1 MLVTSRELK
10 MQKYFVYMLC
20 DPRKPDAKYESGF
33 EPFYIGKGSGRRI
46 SDHFREARDTTKNS
60 PKLNKIRKIQS
71 EGLEPI
77 AYIISCNLSNDDAL
91 LLEIKMISLFGR
103 KDTNAGPLLN
113 LTDGGDGTIHI
124 KIKQST
130 KNKIS
135 AKLKDAHTAGKF
147 RNAQQK
153 LLGKSR
159 SDETKQKI
167 KNSLIGKS
175 FSDERKMN
183 IKLGMQNYLDDISN
197 KQKYLVIDNSN
208 NPYLTILSHEGI
220 NHLGFS
226 SLYTSY
232 RKNRPLR
239 RGIFKGWSLIKV

>member
-1 MLVTSRELK
+1 

-20 DPRKPDAKYESGF
+20 DPRKPDKNYESGF

-71 EGLEPI
+71 AGFEPI
-77 AYIISCNLSNDDAL
+77 SYIISQGMSNADAL
-91 LLEIKMISLFGR
+91 SLEIKMISLFGR
-103 KDTNAGPLLN
+103 KDKCTGPLLN
-113 LTDGGDGTIHI
+113 LTDGGDGTIQMN
-124 KIKQST
+124 IKQST

-135 AKLKDAHTAGKF
+135 TKLKDAHAAGKF
-147 RNAQQK
+147 KKAQQK

-167 KNSLIGKS
+167 KNSLMGKS

-183 IKLGMQNYLDDISN
+183 IKLGMQNYLDDVSN
-197 KQKYLVIDNSN
+197 RQKYLVIDNSN
-208 NPYLTILSHEGI
+208 TPYLTILSHEGI
-220 NHLGFS
+220 NYLGFS

-239 RGIFKGWSLIKV
+239 RGIFKGWSLVKV